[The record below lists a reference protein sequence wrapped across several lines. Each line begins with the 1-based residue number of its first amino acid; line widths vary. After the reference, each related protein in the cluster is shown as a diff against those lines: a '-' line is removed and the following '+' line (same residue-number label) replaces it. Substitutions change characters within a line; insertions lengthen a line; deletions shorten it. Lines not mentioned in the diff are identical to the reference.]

1 MLYILATG
9 YMVSRC
15 LSGIGVITL
24 PKANASGTVAE
35 FSQEHGGVF
44 SAEALHELETGIGTL
59 KNLFVT
65 AMQALENGDKDI
77 VAKVS
82 KDKNKI
88 RKLQKQNNKA
98 HMARI
103 KKNTC
108 SSDLTMQYS
117 NMLYNIDRIADNC
130 VSISE
135 EAMDNI
141 SFQKLYQNNAEQDQ
155 SLRKNL

>member
-1 MLYILATG
+1 
-9 YMVSRC
+9 
-15 LSGIGVITL
+15 
-24 PKANASGTVAE
+24 
-35 FSQEHGGVF
+35 
-44 SAEALHELETGIGTL
+44 
-59 KNLFVT
+59 
-65 AMQALENGDKDI
+65 MQALENGDKDI

-117 NMLYNIDRIADNC
+117 NMLYNIDRIADTC

-135 EAMDNI
+135 DAMDNI

-155 SLRKNL
+155 YKTGGTAE

>member
-1 MLYILATG
+1 
-9 YMVSRC
+9 
-15 LSGIGVITL
+15 
-24 PKANASGTVAE
+24 
-35 FSQEHGGVF
+35 
-44 SAEALHELETGIGTL
+44 
-59 KNLFVT
+59 
-65 AMQALENGDKDI
+65 
-77 VAKVS
+77 
-82 KDKNKI
+82 
-88 RKLQKQNNKA
+88 
-98 HMARI
+98 MARI